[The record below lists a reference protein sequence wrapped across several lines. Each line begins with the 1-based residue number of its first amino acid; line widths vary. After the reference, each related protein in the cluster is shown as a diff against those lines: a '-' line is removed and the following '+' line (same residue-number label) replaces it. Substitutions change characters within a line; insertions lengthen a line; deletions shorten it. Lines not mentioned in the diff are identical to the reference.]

1 MGGFTRGLAVL
12 ALLILLLGLL
22 FLALPDAY
30 EGPMLYRIND
40 AHAIR
45 LVDGLGVLLLLIGTS
60 LAWAAALL
68 WQRWRAR

>member
-1 MGGFTRGLAVL
+1 MGGLTRGLAIL
-12 ALLILLLGLL
+12 ALLTLLLGLL

-45 LVDGLGVLLLLIGTS
+45 LVDGVGALLLLIGTS
-60 LAWAAALL
+60 LAWTAALL
-68 WQRWRAR
+68 WQRWQAQ